1 MRKISTKNKSFKI
14 DQPSRFR
21 VKLCCFEGM
30 MSLLPIG
37 IMLNEVMQALDVSSV
52 KNIKTHL
59 TIYHFIKVP
68 FI

>member
-37 IMLNEVMQALDVSSV
+37 IMLNEVMQALYVSSV
-52 KNIKTHL
+52 KKH
-59 TIYHFIKVP
+59 
-68 FI
+68 